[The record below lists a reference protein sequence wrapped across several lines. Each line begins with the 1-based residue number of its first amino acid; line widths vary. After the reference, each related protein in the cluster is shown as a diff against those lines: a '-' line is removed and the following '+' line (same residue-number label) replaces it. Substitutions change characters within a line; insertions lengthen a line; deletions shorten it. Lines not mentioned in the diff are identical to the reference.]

1 MNRYSAFAGHIGC
14 QSDLDSAPGGPDEV
28 RLSVAQT
35 RDLQAPAAIG
45 QTCRCIHQQVFQCV
59 PTASAYGPEPR
70 IGELVGG
77 ERILRAGSLDVGL
90 AADYD
95 WPGLPVVAG
104 LCPSGGAV
112 RRQAKIVDGSPQV
125 TEIDPG
131 IGARPVV
138 ARDRTWCGQG

>member
-1 MNRYSAFAGHIGC
+1 MKRYSALADHIGANTT
-14 QSDLDSAPGGPDEV
+14 SIPPPRGPAEV
-28 RLSVAQT
+28 RLGVAQT

-45 QTCRCIHQQVFQCV
+45 QACRCIHQQIFQRV

-77 ERILRAGSLDVGL
+77 EGILRAGSLDVGL

-95 WPGLPVVAG
+95 LPGLPDVAD

-138 ARDRTWCGQG
+138 ARDRTWWGQD